1 VLNPLL
7 IFGIGPMPR
16 LGIAGSAW
24 ATACAQFVTLIALI
38 VHLYRKKNPL
48 RLTAHELTHLK
59 LDMSIVRTLIVK
71 GVPMGLQMLVIS
83 LSGVLMIT
91 LVNRFGTDTTAA
103 FGATFQ
109 VWQYIQMPAFAIGMA
124 VSSMA
129 AQNVGAQKWDRVH
142 ATARAGVWFTV
153 ALTGSIVVLIELF
166 STQAIGIF
174 VPAGSV
180 ALHTAE
186 HLNRIAAWSYILLGV
201 SMVLF
206 GVVRATGVVVPQL
219 IILVIALLGVR
230 FPLAI
235 VLLDSW
241 KADAIWWS
249 FPISGLVAMVLA
261 LLYYKYGHW
270 RTLRFSLERTK
281 VADVLR
287 TPLEE

>member
-1 VLNPLL
+1 
-7 IFGIGPMPR
+7 
-16 LGIAGSAW
+16 
-24 ATACAQFVTLIALI
+24 
-38 VHLYRKKNPL
+38 
-48 RLTAHELTHLK
+48 
-59 LDMSIVRTLIVK
+59 
-71 GVPMGLQMLVIS
+71 
-83 LSGVLMIT
+83 
-91 LVNRFGTDTTAA
+91 
-103 FGATFQ
+103 
-109 VWQYIQMPAFAIGMA
+109 
-124 VSSMA
+124 
-129 AQNVGAQKWDRVH
+129 
-142 ATARAGVWFTV
+142 V